1 MNILAIETSCDET
14 AAAVIENGRV
24 VRSNVVW
31 SQLAAH
37 QRYGGVVPELAARA
51 HITAIMPVIQEAL
64 EAARV
69 DLGGIDAIAVTN
81 RPGLSGALL
90 VGVNTAKAIAMS
102 RDLPLLGVHHIEGH
116 IAANWLIDNEQDF
129 GEIELPAVCLVVSG
143 GHTDLILMTGLGGYR
158 LLGATLDDAAGEAFD
173 KGARLLGLGYPG
185 GPAIQRAA
193 AGGDPASFRLP
204 RAWLEDSYDFSFSGL
219 KTALLRLTE
228 PYRIPVERPSSVAGE
243 PFAVHVPTQFREDLP
258 VEDLAAGFEAAIVD
272 VLVTKTIRAAPELG
286 ARTVLL
292 AGGVAANA
300 RLRSSFTASADHLTV
315 LCPRSVYCTDNA
327 AMIGAAGYWAY
338 QRGERA
344 GLELDV
350 LAREPLAERMTARDD
365 AA

>member
-1 MNILAIETSCDET
+1 VNILAIETSCDET
-14 AAAVIENGRV
+14 AAAVIQDGRL
-24 VRSNVVW
+24 VRSNIVW

-51 HITAIMPVIQEAL
+51 HITAIMPVIREAL
-64 EAARV
+64 DVA
-69 DLGGIDAIAVTN
+69 GIDLDGIEAIAVTN

-90 VGVNTAKAIAMS
+90 VGVNAAKAMAMAKG
-102 RDLPLLGVHHIEGH
+102 LPLVGVHHIEGH
-116 IAANWLIDNEQDF
+116 IAADWLIDDTQDF

-143 GHTDLILMTGLGGYR
+143 GHTDLLLMTGHGEYR
-158 LLGATLDDAAGEAFD
+158 LLGTTLDDAAGEAFD

-193 AGGDPASFRLP
+193 AGGDPGAIPLP

-228 PYRIPVERPSSVAGE
+228 PYRVPAERPVATGK
-243 PFAVHVPTQFREDLP
+243 PFAVHVPAEYREDLP
-258 VEDLAAGFEAAIVD
+258 VADLAAGFEAAIVD
-272 VLVTKTIRAAPELG
+272 VLVTKTIRAAVELG

-300 RLRSSFTASADHLTV
+300 RLRESLAAHAGDKNV
-315 LCPRSVYCTDNA
+315 LCPRLTYCTDNA

-338 QRGERA
+338 RRGERA

-350 LAREPLAERMTARDD
+350 LAREPLTERMTGHDD